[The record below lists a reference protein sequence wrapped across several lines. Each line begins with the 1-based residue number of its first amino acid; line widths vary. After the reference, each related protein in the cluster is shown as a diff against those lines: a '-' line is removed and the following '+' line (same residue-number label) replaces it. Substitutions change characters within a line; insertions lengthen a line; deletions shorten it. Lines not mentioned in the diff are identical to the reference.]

1 MSRGRRENASFYLMC
16 QGVSAVSGDCTGGV
30 ANFYEFPYTYR
41 MKKKYKPLLLIS
53 WFLKLGAW
61 ISLISGFIVFF
72 AILFGGT
79 AFIHM
84 LQDPAPYKNFIAFGK
99 FVTSFVVL
107 AGFILNTLFL
117 YAASNAIHLFIDIEM
132 NTRKT
137 AVFLEQ
143 QQNTRIIA
151 REEPRESP
159 IQV

>member
-1 MSRGRRENASFYLMC
+1 LTCQTVYPLFQGIATGVVAIFYKFLY
-16 QGVSAVSGDCTGGV
+16 A
-30 ANFYEFPYTYR
+30 YK
-41 MKKKYKPLLLIS
+41 MKRKYKPLLLIS

-61 ISLISGFIVFF
+61 ISLISGFIIFF

-84 LQDPAPYKNFIAFGK
+84 LQNPAPYKDFIAFGK

-137 AVFLEQ
+137 AMLLEQ
-143 QQNTRIIA
+143 QQNVQVTS
-151 REEPRESP
+151 REEPHEPP